1 MRFLIAAYIFL
12 LRLTCSV
19 KIVGT
24 LPATPAIYA
33 LWHGRLLLAAP
44 LWLQKRP
51 KSAKITMLSSEH
63 KDGRLIAGAC
73 TLLGFFVVFGS
84 STRGG
89 ANALRGLLK
98 AAKKG
103 HSLFMTPDGPK
114 GPAQVAK
121 AGVIEA
127 ARLTKL
133 PIIPLGLAAQGKT
146 LKSWDSFLAI
156 RPFTTIYA
164 VIGDPITAPK
174 DKATRTKN
182 LNNLEE
188 ELTRLQTKA
197 EAIKDQAK
205 DHKNA

>member
-1 MRFLIAAYIFL
+1 MRFIIAAYIFL
-12 LRLTCSV
+12 LRLTCPV
-19 KIVGT
+19 KIVGDF
-24 LPATPAIYA
+24 PDTPAIYA

-44 LWLQKRP
+44 LWLQKKP
-51 KSAKITMLSSEH
+51 QNAQITMLSSEH

-103 HSLFMTPDGPK
+103 HSIFMTPDGPK
-114 GPAQVAK
+114 GPPQVAK

-127 ARLTKL
+127 ARLTKF
-133 PIIPLGLAAQGKT
+133 PIVPFGLAAKGKT
-146 LKSWDSFLAI
+146 LSSWDSFLAI

-164 VIGDPITAPK
+164 VIGTPIAISK
-174 DKATRTKN
+174 DKAARAEN
-182 LNNLEE
+182 LKHLEK
-188 ELTRLQTKA
+188 ELTRLQIAA
-197 EAIKDQAK
+197 EDMKN
-205 DHKNA
+205 HKNA